1 MKSYSRHPFMQIIRL
16 LTLLGALL
24 IACPLPTA
32 HAQAPAAAAGEV
44 AAPKPAA
51 KKTNLWETIALGG
64 TVMIFI
70 GIMSVFT
77 IYLVVDIYARTSKKK
92 LAPPMEVEKARALFM
107 AGDYVNCY
115 QVMKNTP
122 SAFTNCVRY
131 ALSFVGKGKDQT
143 EEALLVEVGRE
154 NNRLQN
160 RINYLSVIGVC
171 APMVGLVG
179 TVIGMMSAFA
189 ALGETGASD
198 TSKLS
203 EAIGHVLVAT
213 AAGLFIAIPAF
224 AFFYILRNH
233 LTAQMHWLE
242 DEVMSL
248 FRNMPY
254 DHFQGLE
261 IGEELTYAAIP
272 NWVQEGKVPEP
283 AAAS

>member
-1 MKSYSRHPFMQIIRL
+1 MKNNSILRSVTTTFRL
-16 LTLLGALL
+16 LLVVGAL
-24 IACPLPTA
+24 IVVCPIPA
-32 HAQAPAAAAGEV
+32 AQAQDAAPASQTAPAKK
-44 AAPKPAA
+44 AAPKKA
-51 KKTNLWETIALGG
+51 TLLDTIILGG
-64 TVMIFI
+64 AVMIPI

-77 IYLVVDIYARTSKKK
+77 IYLVIDIYLRLGRQRLVPDS
-92 LAPPMEVEKARALFM
+92 EREKARALFM

-115 QVMKNTP
+115 QVMKGNS
-122 SAFTNCVRY
+122 SAFNQCVKY
-131 ALSFVGKGKDQT
+131 GLSFVGKGKDQT

-171 APMVGLVG
+171 APMVGLTG
-179 TVIGMMSAFA
+179 TVIGMMGAFD
-189 ALGETGASD
+189 ALGASGAAD

-224 AFFYILRNH
+224 MFFYMLRNR

-242 DEVMSL
+242 DEVTSL

-261 IGEELTYAAIP
+261 IGEELTFAALP
-272 NWVQEGKVPEP
+272 NWIEADPN
-283 AAAS
+283 AATA

>member
-1 MKSYSRHPFMQIIRL
+1 MVA
-16 LTLLGALL
+16 GALMVV
-24 IACPLPTA
+24 CPIPV
-32 HAQAPAAAAGEV
+32 AQAQEPAPAGQT
-44 AAPKPAA
+44 APVKKAPQ
-51 KKTNLWETIALGG
+51 KKTLWDAIVLGG
-64 TVMIFI
+64 SVMVPI

-77 IYLVVDIYARTSKKK
+77 IYLVIDIYLRLGRQRLVPDAER
-92 LAPPMEVEKARALFM
+92 EKARALFM

-115 QVMKNTP
+115 QVMKGSP
-122 SAFTNCVRY
+122 SAFNQCVKY
-131 ALSFVGKGKDQT
+131 GLSFVGKGKEQT
-143 EEALLVEVGRE
+143 EEALLVEVSRE

-171 APMVGLVG
+171 APMVGLTG
-179 TVIGMMSAFA
+179 TVIGMMGAFD
-189 ALGETGASD
+189 ALGATGAAD

-224 AFFYILRNH
+224 MFFYMLRNR

-242 DEVMSL
+242 DEVTSL

-261 IGEELTYAAIP
+261 IGEELTFAALP
-272 NWVQEGKVPEP
+272 NWIEADPDNAMAQ
-283 AAAS
+283 

>member
-1 MKSYSRHPFMQIIRL
+1 MKNHPMFRSLATFFRYSL
-16 LTLLGALL
+16 VACALW
-24 IACPLPTA
+24 IACPITIVS
-32 HAQAPAAAAGEV
+32 AQEPAAAGET
-44 AAPKPAA
+44 APA
-51 KKTNLWETIALGG
+51 KKAPHKKTLFDTIKQGG
-64 TVMIFI
+64 IVMVPI

-77 IYLVVDIYARTSKKK
+77 IYLVVDIYLRTASKR
-92 LAPPMEVEKARALFM
+92 LVPEEEVEKARQLFM

-115 QVMKNTP
+115 QVMKANP
-122 SAFTNCVRY
+122 CAFNNCVKY
-131 ALSFVGKGKDQT
+131 GLSFVGKGKEQT

-179 TVIGMMSAFA
+179 TVVGMMGAFA
-189 ALGETGASD
+189 SLGESGAGD

-203 EAIGHVLVAT
+203 EHIGEVLVAT
-213 AAGLFIAIPAF
+213 ASGLFIAIPAF
-224 AFFYILRNH
+224 MFFYILRNR

-242 DEVMSL
+242 DEVTSI

-261 IGEELTYAAIP
+261 IGEEVTYAALP
-272 NWVQEGKVPEP
+272 NWIEADPNAP
-283 AAAS
+283 LAL